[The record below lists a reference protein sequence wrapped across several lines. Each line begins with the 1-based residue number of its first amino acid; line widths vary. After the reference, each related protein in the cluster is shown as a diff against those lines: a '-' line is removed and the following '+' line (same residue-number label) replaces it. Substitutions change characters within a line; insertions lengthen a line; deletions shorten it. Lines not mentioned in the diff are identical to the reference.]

1 MHRTKQNKQMVFS
14 LTSDLSRTPVHLV
27 VLGVDLI
34 YFSFDGLIGFFTIII
49 IFFYYFAFLRTNG
62 NHIICSY
69 VFVFSCFNRIVGFLF
84 EILF

>member
-49 IFFYYFAFLRTNG
+49 IIFS
-62 NHIICSY
+62 IILPS
-69 VFVFSCFNRIVGFLF
+69 
-84 EILF
+84 

>member
-34 YFSFDGLIGFFTIII
+34 YFSFDGLISFFTIII
-49 IFFYYFAFLRTNG
+49 IFS
-62 NHIICSY
+62 IILPS
-69 VFVFSCFNRIVGFLF
+69 
-84 EILF
+84 